1 MDEDSDMLFVAVAE
15 NTRRILPPTVRNM
28 NEIIAEM
35 FKADGMSEEM
45 VQMMIGDIDEEHIL
59 FLEGTG
65 SAQLN
70 AGIGHI
76 SETARIVSKETVY

>member
-1 MDEDSDMLFVAVAE
+1 MDEDSDMLFAAAAE

-59 FLEGTG
+59 F
-65 SAQLN
+65 
-70 AGIGHI
+70 
-76 SETARIVSKETVY
+76 